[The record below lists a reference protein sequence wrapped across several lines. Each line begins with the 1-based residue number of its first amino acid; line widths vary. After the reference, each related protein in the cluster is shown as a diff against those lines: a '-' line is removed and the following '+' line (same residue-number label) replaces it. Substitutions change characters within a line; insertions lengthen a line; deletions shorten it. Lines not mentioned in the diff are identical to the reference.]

1 MTVLEL
7 RQDQAATLIAH
18 AVEEAPN
25 ECCGLLAGQHGR
37 VERIYRGTNV
47 DHSPYTY
54 VMDPHEQLVA
64 FKDMEAAGLDL
75 MAIYHSHTHT
85 PAYPSKTDVSRAYY
99 PEALYVIVS
108 LASPEM
114 PAIRAYHLTDGKIAE
129 ERVIVR

>member
-7 RQDQAATLIAH
+7 RQDQATTLIAH

-25 ECCGLLAGQHGR
+25 ECCGLLAGRHGR

-64 FKDMEAAGLDL
+64 FKDMEASGLDL

-85 PAYPSKTDVSRAYY
+85 AAYPSRTDVARAYY
-99 PEALYVIVS
+99 PDALYVIIS
-108 LASPEM
+108 LAAPDT
-114 PAIRAYHLTDGKIAE
+114 PAIRAYRLVEGKISE
-129 ERVIVR
+129 ESVIVR